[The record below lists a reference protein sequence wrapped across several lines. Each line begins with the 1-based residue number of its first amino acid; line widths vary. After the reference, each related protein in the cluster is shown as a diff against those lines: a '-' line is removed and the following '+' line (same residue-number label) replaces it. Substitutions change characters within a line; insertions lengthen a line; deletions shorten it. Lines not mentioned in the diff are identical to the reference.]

1 MTHVVTVVVKKYY
14 TVCIPD
20 EDCQMSEKDACDAAE
35 EVVLVE
41 QDNLIADD
49 IPVSADDIADVW
61 RDYTT
66 QEDM

>member
-1 MTHVVTVVVKKYY
+1 MTHVMTVVVKKYY
-14 TVCIPD
+14 TVYIPD
-20 EDCQMSEKDACDAAE
+20 EDRQMSEKDVCDAAE

-41 QDNLIADD
+41 QDNLTPDD

-61 RDYTT
+61 RDYTM